1 MKIENSTLP
10 SLAAALAAERKRQQL
25 SREAAAAAC
34 GVSVSFIRDAES
46 SPQNCSLGKLVQL
59 INGLGLSLQ
68 AQGFQITAQANTR
81 RSKQAPLRADY
92 GVSEAQIVLSTESAA
107 DSPTEAHQP

>member
-10 SLAAALAAERKRQQL
+10 SLAAALAAERKHQQL

-68 AQGFQITAQANTR
+68 AQGFQVTAQASTR
-81 RSKQAPLRADY
+81 RSKQAPLRVDY
-92 GVSEAQIVLSTESAA
+92 GVSDAQIVLSTESAA
-107 DSPTEAHQP
+107 GSPAEAHQP

>member
-10 SLAAALAAERKRQQL
+10 TLATALITERKRQQL

-59 INGLGLSLQ
+59 MNGLGLSLQ
-68 AQGFQITAQANTR
+68 SQGFQVSAQAR
-81 RSKQAPLRADY
+81 ARGSKQAPPRADY
-92 GVSEAQIVLSTESAA
+92 GVSDAQIVLSTEPATG
-107 DSPTEAHQP
+107 SPAKAHQT